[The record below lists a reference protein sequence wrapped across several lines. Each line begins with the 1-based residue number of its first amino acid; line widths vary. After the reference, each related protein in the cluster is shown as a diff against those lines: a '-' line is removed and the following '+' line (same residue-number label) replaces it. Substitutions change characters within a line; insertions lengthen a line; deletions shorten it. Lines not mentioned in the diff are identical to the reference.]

1 VSPQRERVLVFDVN
15 ETLLDLA
22 ALDPHFARVFGDAAV
37 RREWFGTMLQSALL
51 LTITGPYF
59 DFGSHFRAALALTA
73 EKRGVTVAEADEKAI
88 LGEVRKLPAHPEVR
102 DSLSRLHDAGF
113 RIAALTNSTGQV
125 EDAQLAN
132 AGIRD
137 LFDEALTADDAKRLK
152 PAPEAYAAAARKL
165 GVPLERV
172 RLIAAHAWDVAG
184 AMRAGAAAAFVA
196 RPGALWNPLLEK
208 PDVWGKDLREVAD
221 QIIARDR

>member
-1 VSPQRERVLVFDVN
+1 MSPVRDRVLVFDVN
-15 ETLLDLA
+15 ETLLDLG
-22 ALDPHFARVFGDAAV
+22 ALDPHFARVFGDAAA
-37 RREWFGTMLQSALL
+37 RREWFATMLQSALL
-51 LTITGPYF
+51 LTVTGPYF

-73 EKRGVTVAEADEKAI
+73 ERRGVTVPEAEEKAI
-88 LGEVRKLPAHPEVR
+88 LGAVRRLPAHPEVR
-102 DSLSRLHDAGF
+102 ESLTRLRDAGF
-113 RIAALTNSTGQV
+113 RIAALTNSVGLV
-125 EDAQLAN
+125 EEAQLTN

-152 PAPEAYAAAARKL
+152 PAPEAYAAAASKL
-165 GVPLERV
+165 GVPLGRV

-184 AMRAGAAAAFVA
+184 AMRAGCAAAFVA

-208 PDVWGKDLREVAD
+208 PDVWGSDLREVGD

>member
-1 VSPQRERVLVFDVN
+1 MTVRHRVLVFDVN
-15 ETLLDLA
+15 ETLLDLR
-22 ALDPHFARVFGDAAV
+22 ALDPHFGRVFGDPAV
-37 RREWFGTMLQSALL
+37 RREWFATMLQSALL

-73 EKRGVTVAEADEKAI
+73 ERRGVTVSEADEKAI
-88 LGEVRKLPAHPEVR
+88 LGEVRRLPAHPDVR
-102 DSLSRLHDAGF
+102 ESLTRLREAGF
-113 RIAALTNSTGQV
+113 RVAALTNSIGLV
-125 EDAQLAN
+125 EEAQLTN

-152 PAPEAYAAAARKL
+152 PAPEAYAAAASKL
-165 GVPLERV
+165 GVPLNRV

-184 AMRAGAAAAFVA
+184 AMRAGCAAAFVA

>member
-1 VSPQRERVLVFDVN
+1 MTTERDRVLVFDVN
-15 ETLLDLA
+15 ETLLDLG
-22 ALDPHFARVFGDAAV
+22 ALDPHFARVFGDAAA
-37 RREWFGTMLQSALL
+37 RREWFATMLQSALL
-51 LTITGPYF
+51 LTVTGPYF

-73 EKRGVTVAEADEKAI
+73 ERRGVTVSEADEKAI

-102 DSLSRLHDAGF
+102 ESLTRLRNAGF
-113 RIAALTNSTGQV
+113 RVAALTNSTGQV
-125 EDAQLAN
+125 EEAQLAN

-137 LFDEALTADDAKRLK
+137 LFDQALSADDAKRLK

-165 GVPLERV
+165 GVPLDRI
-172 RLIAAHAWDVAG
+172 RLVAAHAWDVAG
-184 AMRAGAAAAFVA
+184 AMRAGAAGAFVA

>member
-1 VSPQRERVLVFDVN
+1 MTVRHRVLVFDVN
-15 ETLLDLA
+15 ETLLDLR

-37 RREWFGTMLQSALL
+37 RREWFATMLQSALL
-51 LTITGPYF
+51 LTVTGPYF
-59 DFGSHFRAALALTA
+59 DFGSHFRAALWLTA
-73 EKRGVTVAEADEKAI
+73 EKRGVAVSEADEKAI
-88 LGEVRKLPAHPEVR
+88 LGAVRKLPAHPEVR
-102 DSLSRLHDAGF
+102 ESLTRLRDAGF
-113 RIAALTNSTGQV
+113 RVAALTNSIGLV
-125 EDAQLAN
+125 EEAQLTN

-152 PAPEAYAAAARKL
+152 PAPEAYAAAASKL
-165 GVPLERV
+165 GVPLNRV

-184 AMRAGAAAAFVA
+184 AMRAGCAAAFVA

-208 PDVWGKDLREVAD
+208 PDVWGNDLREVAD

>member
-1 VSPQRERVLVFDVN
+1 MNPTRDRVLVFDVN
-15 ETLLDLA
+15 ETLLDLG
-22 ALDPHFARVFGDAAV
+22 ALDPQFARVFGDPAV
-37 RREWFGTMLQSALL
+37 RREWFATMLQSALL
-51 LTITGPYF
+51 LT
-59 DFGSHFRAALALTA
+59 
-73 EKRGVTVAEADEKAI
+73 V
-88 LGEVRKLPAHPEVR
+88 
-102 DSLSRLHDAGF
+102 
-113 RIAALTNSTGQV
+113 TGQV
-125 EDAQLAN
+125 AEAQLAN

-137 LFDEALTADDAKRLK
+137 LCDQALSADDAKRLK

-165 GVPLERV
+165 DVPLDRI
-172 RLIAAHAWDVAG
+172 RLVAAHAWDVAG

>member
-1 VSPQRERVLVFDVN
+1 MTTERDRVLVFDVN
-15 ETLLDLA
+15 ETLLDLS

-37 RREWFGTMLQSALL
+37 RREWFATMLQSALL
-51 LTITGPYF
+51 LTVTGPYF
-59 DFGSHFRAALALTA
+59 DFGSHFRAALA
-73 EKRGVTVAEADEKAI
+73 
-88 LGEVRKLPAHPEVR
+88 HPEVR
-102 DSLSRLHDAGF
+102 ESLTRLRNAGF
-113 RIAALTNSTGQV
+113 RVAALTNSTGQV
-125 EDAQLAN
+125 EEAQLAN

-137 LFDEALTADDAKRLK
+137 LFDQALSADDAKRLK

-165 GVPLERV
+165 GVPLNRV
-172 RLIAAHAWDVAG
+172 RLVAAHAWDVAG
-184 AMRAGAAAAFVA
+184 AMRAGASGAFVA

>member
-1 VSPQRERVLVFDVN
+1 MTKVRDRVLVFDVN
-15 ETLLDLA
+15 ETLLDLR

-37 RREWFGTMLQSALL
+37 RREWFATMLQSALL
-51 LTITGPYF
+51 LTVTGPYF
-59 DFGSHFRAALALTA
+59 DFGAHFRAALALTA
-73 EKRGVTVAEADEKAI
+73 EKRGVTVSEADEKAI

-102 DSLSRLHDAGF
+102 ESLARLRDTGF
-113 RIAALTNSTGQV
+113 RLAALTNSIGLV
-125 EDAQLAN
+125 EEAQLAN

-152 PAPEAYAAAARKL
+152 PAPEAYANAASKL
-165 GVPLERV
+165 GVPLNRV

-184 AMRAGAAAAFVA
+184 AMRAGCAAAFVA

-208 PDVWGKDLREVAD
+208 PDVWGNDLREVAD